1 METFE
6 LNLTRQEIM
15 KVVIALKNECKI
27 LIDKKQYTAASDL
40 ADLGLRI
47 CYTAEQ
53 QGW

>member
-1 METFE
+1 MQVVTAI
-6 LNLTRQEIM
+6 NDKCIM
-15 KVVIALKNECKI
+15 LSN
-27 LIDKKQYTAASDL
+27 KKQYTAASDL